1 MNSPTAHA
9 EPHRPFTFDTVFDGG
24 RVITPPKPKRSFSH
38 EEVEAIRA
46 DAFAAGERSA
56 TADAERQAAAA
67 LAQAAGLIRQALSAL
82 AAAAHD
88 HRAGS
93 AELALTAARK
103 VADAA
108 LERFP
113 HAPLEAALQ
122 ALAREVD
129 AAPRLVVRCASAD
142 PKRLEQDLAR
152 AAEAAGYPGQ
162 VSVKAEPGAPSAAFI
177 LDWGEGRAAFDPAT
191 AAARIETALKGA
203 LIAEGLHAEPLQLTG
218 DAP

>member
-1 MNSPTAHA
+1 MTSAA
-9 EPHRPFTFDTVFDGG
+9 APHQLLRPFTFDTVFEGG
-24 RVITPPKPKRSFSH
+24 RVITAIKPKRSFSH
-38 EEVEAIRA
+38 EEVEAIRME
-46 DAFAAGERSA
+46 AFAAGERSA
-56 TADAERQAAAA
+56 VAESERQAAAA
-67 LAQAAGLIRQALSAL
+67 IGEVGGLIRRALGAL
-82 AAAAHD
+82 AAAAHE

-113 HAPLEAALQ
+113 HAPVEAALQ
-122 ALAREVD
+122 ALSREVD
-129 AAPRLVVRCASAD
+129 AAPRLVVRCAVAD
-142 PKRLEQDLAR
+142 PARLEADLAR

-162 VSVKAEPGAPSAAFI
+162 VSVKAEPDAPLAAFI

-191 AAARIETALKGA
+191 AAARIEAALQAA
-203 LIAEGLHAEPLQLTG
+203 LVAEGLHAESLPHSG